1 MLPQFSATMVI
12 LKSRAI
18 QIVDEATLRDGVDGA
33 AALAAVER
41 AFRALAEGRVTQ
53 PPPMGLEVEPV
64 GGEVHV
70 KGAYLRGAPIFAVKV
85 ASGFYANA
93 KRGLPSGSGLVLV
106 FDAVTGFPLALLQD
120 NGYLT
125 DLRTAAAGALAAKLL
140 APESVGTVA
149 ILGSGVQ
156 ARYQARALAGVR
168 AWERLVVWG
177 RTRARA
183 ERCAAELAVELARPV
198 ESAPT
203 AEAAVRGA
211 DLVVTVTP
219 SREPIVKADWVTSGA
234 TIIAVGSDG
243 PAKQE
248 LETAVLAQADKV
260 IADRLAQCAEL
271 GEIHHAME
279 AGVLTR
285 DQIHGELGQVVTG
298 EVPGREASERIVCDL
313 TGVGAQDAAIAEA
326 AWRAAC
332 DGAPGPA

>member
-1 MLPQFSATMVI
+1 M
-12 LKSRAI
+12 
-18 QIVDEATLRDGVDGA
+18 
-33 AALAAVER
+33 ALD
-41 AFRALAEGRVTQ
+41 
-53 PPPMGLEVEPV
+53 VEPV

-70 KGAYLRGAPIFAVKV
+70 KGAYLHGAPIFAVKV

-106 FDAVTGFPLALLQD
+106 FDAATGFPLALLQD
-120 NGYLT
+120 NGHLT

-140 APESVGTVA
+140 APESLGTVA

-156 ARYQARALAGVR
+156 ARYQVRALAGVR
-168 AWERLVVWG
+168 EWDRLVVWG
-177 RTRARA
+177 RTPARA
-183 ERCAAELAVELARPV
+183 ERCCGDLAAELECSIEPAA
-198 ESAPT
+198 T

-219 SREPIVKADWVTSGA
+219 SREPIVKADWVAPGA

-260 IADRLAQCAEL
+260 IADRLAQCVEL
-271 GEIHHAME
+271 GEIHHALE
-279 AGVLTR
+279 AGALTR
-285 DQIHGELGQVVTG
+285 EQIHGELGQVVTG
-298 EVPGREASERIVCDL
+298 EVTGREGRERIVCDL

-326 AWRAAC
+326 AWRAAR